1 MNLDPNRR
9 MVPFVIGKIVVVQIL
24 LNWPFMNYGWNVL
37 QHVSSIYHSMGVS
50 CWLAALELICYCFVR
65 FSFLQYV
72 VGKIVVS
79 ADTIIFYDSWNTGS
93 MQLKEPS
100 KYNFAILE
108 AARKYF
114 VWKIYLLCFSRS
126 IMTLC
131 LQVSI
136 LITVPLRRGMMV
148 CVSHV
153 LGYTAGTRQEMCMG
167 NRLGQPGG
175 FLHFPVCCKPNY
187 PGFGLFNFGQL
198 YLLGARSNWNTINQC
213 LNSCLS

>member
-1 MNLDPNRR
+1 MANCGDELLKYIKTESSFWFWKFNRNSGCGWLYT
-9 MVPFVIGKIVVVQIL
+9 VCPKYWVDFDIL
-24 LNWPFMNYGWNVL
+24 
-37 QHVSSIYHSMGVS
+37 IYFH
-50 CWLAALELICYCFVR
+50 CQELICYCFLR

-79 ADTIIFYDSWNTGS
+79 ANTIIFFDSWNTGS
-93 MQLKEPS
+93 MQLIEPS
-100 KYNFAILE
+100 KYDFSKLE

-136 LITVPLRRGMMV
+136 LVTVPLRRRMMV

-153 LGYTAGTRQEMCMG
+153 LGHTAGTRQEMCMG

-175 FLHFPVCCKPNY
+175 FLHFPLCCKPNY
-187 PGFGLFNFGQL
+187 PDFGLFNFGQL
-198 YLLGARSNWNTINQC
+198 YLLGGRSDWNTINQC
-213 LNSCLS
+213 LNSGLW